1 MSDLSIKRGVKPAWL
16 KTTLPK
22 EAEFFRLRSLI
33 HKYGLNT
40 VCESASCPNIGKCW
54 DSGTLTVMI
63 LGDTCSRACR
73 FCDVPTGSLMPL
85 DLEEPKNVADML
97 GYLNLR
103 YVVITS
109 VDRDDLKDGGASI
122 WEQTIAKIRQKKP
135 DLKIEALIPDFKG
148 EDNLI
153 SKVCISKPDVLS
165 HNIET
170 VFSLQ
175 KLIRPQC
182 NYQWSLKTLSLAA
195 KKFHLITK
203 SGLML
208 GHGEKKDEVIQ
219 TMKDLLNTGCQILTL
234 GQYLQPSSD
243 HAKVV
248 EFIHP
253 DVFQEYKEIGLSMG
267 FSHVESSPLVR
278 SSYLADKQAQSVGI

>member
-1 MSDLSIKRGVKPAWL
+1 MSGFSIKDGNKPPWL

-22 EAEFFRLRSLI
+22 EAEFFRLRSLL

-54 DSGTLTVMI
+54 DSGTLTIMI

-73 FCDVPTGSLMPL
+73 FCDVPTGSLKPI
-85 DLEEPKNVADML
+85 DWDEPYNVADML
-97 GYLNLR
+97 GYLNLK

-109 VDRDDLKDGGASI
+109 VDRDDLEDGGSSI
-122 WEQTIAKIRQKKP
+122 WAQTITKIRQKKP
-135 DLKIEALIPDFKG
+135 ELKIEALIPDFKG
-148 EDNLI
+148 EEKLI
-153 SKVCISKPDVLS
+153 ANVCTAKPDILS

-175 KLIRPQC
+175 KSIRPQC
-182 NYQWSLKTLSLAA
+182 DYQWSLKTLSLAS
-195 KKFHLITK
+195 KKFHLPTK

-219 TMKDLLNTGCQILTL
+219 TMKDLLDTGCQILTL
-234 GQYLQPSSD
+234 GQYLQPSLS

-248 EFIHP
+248 NYIHP
-253 DVFQEYKEIGLSMG
+253 DVFQEYKEIGVSMG
-267 FSHVESSPLVR
+267 FLHVESGPLIR
-278 SSYLADKQAQSVGI
+278 SSYLADRQAQLAGI